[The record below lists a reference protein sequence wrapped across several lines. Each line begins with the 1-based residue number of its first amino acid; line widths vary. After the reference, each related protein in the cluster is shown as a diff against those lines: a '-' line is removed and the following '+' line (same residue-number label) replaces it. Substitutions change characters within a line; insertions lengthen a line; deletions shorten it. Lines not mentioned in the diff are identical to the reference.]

1 MLKISRWMK
10 KEVVS
15 IPVNSTIRQAI
26 QLFIDHHI
34 GTLPVVDEDNHLVG
48 ILRLQDVIDMGLPDF
63 IHLVTDFDFLR
74 GFGAVENQRPDPH
87 IFEKNIR
94 DVINEAV
101 SVHEES
107 GLFRTAALLHKHA
120 LNDLPVVDHEGRLVG
135 IASHVDVGV
144 ALLSHWIS

>member
-10 KEVVS
+10 KDVVS
-15 IPVNSTIRQAI
+15 IPLNSTIRQAI
-26 QLFIDHHI
+26 QLFIDYRV
-34 GTLPVVDEDNHLVG
+34 GTLPVVDESNHLVG
-48 ILRLQDVIDMGLPDF
+48 ILRLQDVIDMGMPDF

-74 GFGAVENQRPDPH
+74 EFGAVENHRPDPQ
-87 IFEKNIR
+87 IFEKHIQ
-94 DVINEAV
+94 DLVSEAV

-120 LNDLPVVDHEGRLVG
+120 LRDLPVVDHEGRLVG
-135 IASHVDVGV
+135 IASHVDIGV